1 MPSTEETQYP
11 GAGTLYVYSASP
23 HRGISPSRSNKRR
36 QSPSMGAIVPRRW
49 EDIVKTK
56 EEPKVVSTP
65 DSLLQNGIAGFTYLP
80 YSSEGVLG
88 RGKFSTVYKVI
99 GYCDLRTDLSAI
111 SMLSNIPL
119 CIPIIH
125 LYLRDCCVNPLCWPN
140 CRGIHVL
147 SAWKAGFALKGI
159 STSSSNMPLT
169 MFHFPHTLFLSHHPE
184 LPTFSTN
191 SSLV

>member
-49 EDIVKTK
+49 EDIVKVSARICLVTRAHGVKGCFLCVEGNLTYIGTQTK

-99 GYCDLRTDLSAI
+99 GSDGNFVS
-111 SMLSNIPL
+111 
-119 CIPIIH
+119 
-125 LYLRDCCVNPLCWPN
+125 LY
-140 CRGIHVL
+140 
-147 SAWKAGFALKGI
+147 
-159 STSSSNMPLT
+159 
-169 MFHFPHTLFLSHHPE
+169 HHSE
-184 LPTFSTN
+184 
-191 SSLV
+191 